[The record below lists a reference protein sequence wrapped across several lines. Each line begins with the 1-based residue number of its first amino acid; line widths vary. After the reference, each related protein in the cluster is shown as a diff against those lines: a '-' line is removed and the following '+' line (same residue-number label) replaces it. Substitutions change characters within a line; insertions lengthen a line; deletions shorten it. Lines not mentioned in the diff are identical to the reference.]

1 MFFGRSEESKQTGDI
16 GDEMEG
22 YLMGR
27 SSANSNGN
35 YDEYSETAGKIA
47 EKVQE

>member
-1 MFFGRSEESKQTGDI
+1 
-16 GDEMEG
+16 MEG

-35 YDEYSETAGKIA
+35 YEEYRETAGKIA
-47 EKVQE
+47 EKVQEQAQIMKERALDWFNTITQ